1 MASENLILR
10 SGTFHV
16 RLVIPKDV
24 RHILNRTEFTE
35 SLKTGSKA
43 EAQMKKFAFLQV
55 WKQQIS
61 KARKLVAG
69 PMPDEL
75 PEESFAIST
84 MIENSRHT
92 GLMSIVMGTQTD
104 ELNLSFSR
112 ENFDYLES
120 CIVDMISNAQR
131 RKSAKAAY
139 ETDFDDRGEKPY
151 LAFEAYK
158 EKWYEQGDDISLEK
172 KIERFNDYIRLHKLV
187 EHYVLT
193 VNQPINLSSI
203 NEIQSIIDDPKKFK
217 IKSPFTKSRLEAFS
231 VHQREQKGIIEK
243 TIDMHVSR
251 LEKLKDWIE
260 AQNHEISY
268 ESVNLWLESLT
279 DLTPKT
285 KKQYIF
291 SGQSFWKWA
300 LKNDEGFKNQ
310 FKNIAHPFEKHEFEV
325 NRMEKRTKL
334 KRKAFTVADVKK
346 LYLACKS
353 AKNREILTDLFMI
366 GAHSGAR
373 IEEICQLRKEDVI
386 DDEGVLSFDVYKS
399 KTEAGVRYTPVHP
412 VIKPIIERLMEK
424 STDGFL
430 IKSPAGNKYGI
441 RSDAY
446 SKQFGRLKTSLG
458 YNEQFV
464 FHSLRATMITQL
476 HRADVP
482 PITIAAMIGHETGTV
497 TFDVYGEGPSPQ
509 QKFEAIAKVDYGLD
523 QDVTE
528 NDALKYLKM
537 FEVSNDEN

>member
-1 MASENLILR
+1 
-10 SGTFHV
+10 
-16 RLVIPKDV
+16 
-24 RHILNRTEFTE
+24 
-35 SLKTGSKA
+35 
-43 EAQMKKFAFLQV
+43 MKKFAFLQM
-55 WKQQIS
+55 WKQLIAN
-61 KARKLVAG
+61 ARKLVAG
-69 PMPDEL
+69 PTPEEL
-75 PEESFAIST
+75 PEKSFSIST
-84 MIENSRHT
+84 LIATRQKD
-92 GLMSIVMGTQTD
+92 GLMNIVTGNQTE
-104 ELNLSFSR
+104 ELDLTFPP
-112 ENFDYLES
+112 EKFHHIEMHTTDL
-120 CIVDMISNAQR
+120 ISNAQPW
-131 RKSAKAAY
+131 KSAKEAF
-139 ETDFDDRGEKPY
+139 ESDFDPCGEAPY
-151 LAFEAYK
+151 LEFERFK
-158 EKWYEQGDDISLEK
+158 EKWFELGEGISLEK
-172 KIERFNDYIRLHKLV
+172 KIERFNDWIRLNRV
-187 EHYVLT
+187 MQQYVIT
-193 VNQPINLSSI
+193 HGQPISVDGI
-203 NEIQSIIDDPKKFK
+203 QEIKSIIESPTNYK
-217 IKSPFTKSRLEAFS
+217 IKSPFTKSRLEQFS
-231 VHQREQKGIIEK
+231 KNQRDAKGIIEK

-251 LEKLKDWIE
+251 LEKLKDWLE
-260 AQNHEISY
+260 AENHEISFD
-268 ESVNLWLESLT
+268 SVNLWLESLT

-300 LKNDEGFKNQ
+300 LKNDDGFKSQ
-310 FKNIAHPFEKHEFEV
+310 YKDLVAPFEKHEFEV

-412 VIKPIIERLMEK
+412 VIKPIIERLIEQ

-446 SKQFGRLKTSLG
+446 SKQFGRLKTALG

-497 TFDVYGEGPSPQ
+497 TFDIYGEGPSPQ
-509 QKFEAIAKVDYGLD
+509 QKFEAISKVDYGLD
-523 QDVTE
+523 QDITE

-537 FEVSNDEN
+537 FEVSNDEI

>member
-1 MASENLILR
+1 MASDNLILR

-43 EAQMKKFAFLQV
+43 EAQVKKFAFLQV
-55 WKQQIS
+55 WKQLIAN
-61 KARKLVAG
+61 ARKMVAG
-69 PMPDEL
+69 PTTEEL
-75 PEESFAIST
+75 TEKSFVISR
-84 MIENSRHT
+84 MIENSRQIP
-92 GLMSIVMGTQTD
+92 LMNIVMGKQSN
-104 ELNLSFSR
+104 ELDVTFSR

-120 CIVDMISNAQR
+120 YIIDIVLNAHKWTTVSEANAKGFDVR
-131 RKSAKAAY
+131 SAKP
-139 ETDFDDRGEKPY
+139 F
-151 LAFEAYK
+151 LAFQAHK
-158 EKWYEQGDDISLEK
+158 EKWYDQGEDISLER
-172 KIERFNDYIRLHKLV
+172 KIERFNDYIRLHKMV
-187 EHYVLT
+187 EQYELT
-193 VNQPINLSSI
+193 AGQPISLDGI
-203 NEIQSIIDDPKKFK
+203 NEIHSIMESPKNYK
-217 IKSPFTKSRLEAFS
+217 IKSPFTKSRLEKFS
-231 VHQREQKGIIEK
+231 NYQRDAKGIIEK

-251 LEKLKDWIE
+251 LEKLKDWLE
-260 AQNHEISY
+260 AENY
-268 ESVNLWLESLT
+268 EVSFKVVNLWMESLV

-285 KKQYIF
+285 KKQYLF

-300 LKNDEGFKNQ
+300 MKHDDGFKKQ
-310 FKNIAHPFEKHEFEV
+310 FKNLVPPFEKHEFEV

-334 KRKAFTVADVKK
+334 KRKAFTVADVKT
-346 LYLACKS
+346 LYLACKET
-353 AKNREILTDLFMI
+353 KNREILTDLFLI

-412 VIKPIIERLMEK
+412 VIKPIIERLIKE

-446 SKQFGRLKTSLG
+446 SKQFGRLKTACG

-497 TFDVYGEGPSPQ
+497 TFDVYGKGPSPQ
-509 QKFEAIAKVDYGLD
+509 QKLAAISKVNYSLGID
-523 QDVTE
+523 
-528 NDALKYLKM
+528 
-537 FEVSNDEN
+537 

>member
-1 MASENLILR
+1 MASDNLILR

-43 EAQMKKFAFLQV
+43 EAQMKKLAFLQV
-55 WKQQIS
+55 WKQLIAN
-61 KARKLVAG
+61 ARKLVAG
-69 PMPDEL
+69 PTPDEL
-75 PEESFAIST
+75 PEKSFGIST
-84 MIENSRHT
+84 LIATRQQA
-92 GLMSIVMGTQTD
+92 GLMNIVTGNQTE
-104 ELNLSFSR
+104 ELDLTFPA
-112 ENFDYLES
+112 EKFHQIES
-120 CIVDMISNAQR
+120 ETADLISNAQSW
-131 RKSAKAAY
+131 KSAK
-139 ETDFDDRGEKPY
+139 E
-151 LAFEAYK
+151 AFETNFDPCGEAPYQEFERFK
-158 EKWYEQGDDISLEK
+158 EKWFELGESISLEK
-172 KIERFNDYIRLHKLV
+172 KIERFNDWIRMNRV
-187 EHYVLT
+187 MQQYVIT
-193 VNQPINLSSI
+193 HGQPISIDSI
-203 NEIQSIIDDPKKFK
+203 NEIHSIIESPKNYK
-217 IKSPFTKSRLEAFS
+217 IKSPFTKSRLEKFS
-231 VHQREQKGIIEK
+231 DYQRDAKGIIEK

-251 LEKLKDWIE
+251 LEKLKDWLE
-260 AQNHEISY
+260 TENREISFD
-268 ESVNLWLESLT
+268 SITLWLGSLT
-279 DLTPKT
+279 DLTAKT

-300 LKNDEGFKNQ
+300 IKNDEGFKSQ
-310 FKNIAHPFEKHEFEV
+310 FKELVAPFEKHEFEV
-325 NRMEKRTKL
+325 NRTEKRSKP

-346 LYLACKS
+346 LYHACKT
-353 AKNREILTDLFMI
+353 ANKREILTDLFMI

-412 VIKPIIERLMEK
+412 VIKPIIERLIKE

-446 SKQFGRLKTSLG
+446 SKQFGRLKTACG

-497 TFDVYGEGPSPQ
+497 TFDVYGKGPSPQ
-509 QKFEAIAKVDYGLD
+509 QKLAAISKVDYDL
-523 QDVTE
+523 E
-528 NDALKYLKM
+528 IN
-537 FEVSNDEN
+537 